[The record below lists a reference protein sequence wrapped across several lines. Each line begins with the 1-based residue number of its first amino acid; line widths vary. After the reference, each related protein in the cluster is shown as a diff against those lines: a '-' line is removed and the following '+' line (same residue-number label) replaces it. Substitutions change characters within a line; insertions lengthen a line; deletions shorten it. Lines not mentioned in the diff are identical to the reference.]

1 MATDRFAQPIVALAT
16 PYASGALAV
25 IRTSGVGA
33 VEMVDALFSPRGRL
47 AAADGYTVHHGRLV
61 IPEGEWAGA
70 DSAPGEQGGEVL
82 DEVLATVFRAPRSYT
97 GEDSVEISCHGSP
110 AGIDRIL
117 AALCAA
123 GFRPAEP
130 GEFTLRAFLAGKI
143 DLTRA
148 KAVQEIVS
156 AQTREAHAMALQRLS
171 GAVEERIND
180 VKGRLVSLLAA
191 IDIQLDYPEEET
203 GEIVVPPESV
213 REVEELLRSL
223 LAGWRTGRIYQE
235 GVRVAIAGR
244 TNAGKSSLFNAL
256 LRQDRAIVSAIAGT
270 TRDYLEAPISLSG
283 VPARVFDTAGF
294 RETIE
299 EIESEGI
306 RRSSEILDSADLVVW
321 VVDASA
327 GSPDASA
334 GSPDASAGNA
344 DPVAGDADAAAE
356 AAVIERLRADGRLV
370 GAWNKVD
377 LGDHGSPPAGFL
389 PVSVK
394 TGTGMDELLQAL
406 AHAVLPE
413 SLAWTGEP
421 VIDSLRQKELLER
434 ALQALGHVRE
444 GLAEQV
450 PVDTIALDMEEAVRA
465 LGEITGEVT
474 SDDVLDA
481 MFRGFCVGK

>member
-148 KAVQEIVS
+148 EAVQEIVS

-283 VPARVFDTAGF
+283 VPARIFDTAGF

-321 VVDASA
+321 VKDASTGSPVATA
-327 GSPDASA
+327 GSPVAT
-334 GSPDASAGNA
+334 
-344 DPVAGDADAAAE
+344 AGDADEAAE
-356 AAVIERLRADGRLV
+356 AAVIERLRAEGRLV
-370 GAWNKVD
+370 GAWNKID
-377 LGDHGSPPAGFL
+377 LGSDAAPPRGFL

-394 TGTGMDELLQAL
+394 TGAGMDALVQAL
-406 AHAVLPE
+406 SHAVLPE

-444 GLAEQV
+444 GLSEQV